1 MTLLSLR
8 AGRLSVDL
16 APGAGGSIARFA
28 LDGAGD
34 LLRPASDAALASGTG
49 RDTACYPLV
58 PFSNRIAN
66 GRLAVGDDVIQLRAN
81 WPGVRHPMH
90 GDGWAQV
97 WAVVRH
103 DRRSAELAYVHEA
116 GAGVAG
122 WPFRYCVRQ
131 IFDLHEAGLTVR
143 LSIENLEDRDVPAG
157 LGLHPF
163 FVRDADTELAGRLA
177 GVWHTDA
184 EVLPLQRV
192 PVPPEWDFSASRRL
206 DGLGLDH
213 CFDGWDG
220 RATIRWPAA
229 GLALTLE
236 AEGCGFLQVY
246 SPPGEPFF
254 CVEPMTARPDA
265 FNPNTS
271 DLSPIDLI
279 EPGGRRQISMRLEL
293 ARLDEYLRRQAGSG
307 QGRPARGPQ
316 VTRMALQ
323 FPAPGFAFET
333 PGRVRSLHHRP
344 RSGVSSASC

>member
-97 WAVVRH
+97 WGVVRR
-103 DRRSAELAYVHEA
+103 DRRSAELAYIHEA
-116 GAGVAG
+116 GTGVAG
-122 WPFRYCVRQ
+122 WPFRYCARQ
-131 IFDLHEAGLTVR
+131 TFDLHEAGLTVG
-143 LSIENLEDRDVPAG
+143 LSIENLEDREVPAG

-163 FVRDADTELAGRLA
+163 FVRDADTELACRLA

-220 RATIRWPAA
+220 EAIITWPQRGLRLVLSAT
-229 GLALTLE
+229 E
-236 AEGCGFLQVY
+236 AFRHLVIYVPEGQRH
-246 SPPGEPFF
+246 F
-254 CVEPMTARPDA
+254 CVEPVSHANGAVGRTRLAA
-265 FNPNTS
+265 GAK
-271 DLSPIDLI
+271 L
-279 EPGGRRQISMRLEL
+279 GGEISFRLVQI
-293 ARLDEYLRRQAGSG
+293 
-307 QGRPARGPQ
+307 
-316 VTRMALQ
+316 
-323 FPAPGFAFET
+323 
-333 PGRVRSLHHRP
+333 
-344 RSGVSSASC
+344 